1 MQVKFDGQHNKFGV
15 VGKSGNFVPLV
26 TYKPDSKTLVRRV
39 DSNHFF
45 GKFQGYGLNSELVD
59 YMQEKTSEETPLY
72 IVKNNTGEV
81 WKTKIKDWKMQS
93 VKVNYGYGEQ
103 YILPVRSMEKIK

>member
-1 MQVKFDGQHNKFGV
+1 MKMKVKLENNKYGV
-15 VGKSGNFVPLV
+15 IGKAGNFTPLI
-26 TYKPDSKTLVRRV
+26 TWKQDSKTLVRRV

-45 GKFQGYGLNSELVD
+45 GKFQGYGLYTELID
-59 YMQEKTSEETPLY
+59 YIQKERGDETPLY

-81 WKTKIKDWKMQS
+81 YKTRIEDWKKWA

-103 YILPVRSMEKIK
+103 YILPVKSMEKIK